1 LTGDLSVGD
10 SLILSETGIAD
21 TSGDSLIL
29 ENNIATLTGNEHI
42 LITSP
47 EVTID
52 SSDISIGDTQST
64 TTYICG
70 LHAAVYSMNDL
81 SIGAHKMRLFLN
93 AEQGVFIDSSAE
105 NVAITAGPQKAITLD
120 ASIIKFNGKTFTP
133 PEAHDYNHM
142 LSVTESGDMTWS
154 DIGGMKLLNYNGSE
168 EKEFSFVETAEHNIL
183 KGTNIIFSGTDGSSH
198 AVIGDSG
205 LGNITIA
212 SVGGHTLDG
221 SSNIEFKKIETK
233 EGTYELVGSGNNIEL
248 ISKTTFEEFEPK
260 VAYKGGQDDK
270 DKEAY
275 VCTWS
280 ETVSGVATIN
290 YSNQVSIKDGNVRAK
305 VFIMQSDRNLK
316 TDIREDCFEKEM
328 PSLHGFK
335 WKDSSIQSYGFIA
348 QELEE
353 AGFKHLVTEHNG
365 IKGVDYIAALSYKVA
380 QLEQENEMLWDAIHD
395 LQQKLNNK

>member
-1 LTGDLSVGD
+1 
-10 SLILSETGIAD
+10 
-21 TSGDSLIL
+21 
-29 ENNIATLTGNEHI
+29 
-42 LITSP
+42 
-47 EVTID
+47 
-52 SSDISIGDTQST
+52 
-64 TTYICG
+64 
-70 LHAAVYSMNDL
+70 M
-81 SIGAHKMRLFLN
+81 
-93 AEQGVFIDSSAE
+93 
-105 NVAITAGPQKAITLD
+105 
-120 ASIIKFNGKTFTP
+120 
-133 PEAHDYNHM
+133 
-142 LSVTESGDMTWS
+142 
-154 DIGGMKLLNYNGSE
+154 
-168 EKEFSFVETAEHNIL
+168 
-183 KGTNIIFSGTDGSSH
+183 KGTNIIFSGTGGSSH

-205 LGNITIA
+205 LRNITIA

-260 VAYKGGQDDK
+260 VAYKGAQDDK

-353 AGFKHLVTEHNG
+353 AGFEHLVTEHNG
-365 IKGVDYIAALSYKVA
+365 IKGVDYMAALSYKVA
-380 QLEQENEMLWDAIHD
+380 QLEQENEMLWNAIHD